1 MSVTALRRATARP
14 WGVPVSFPAAGTGLA
29 RPRGM
34 RAIRGEAGRQAHEED
49 HGDGRGRAAA
59 RRLLS
64 PDDAATYLGLGSR
77 WAVRRLVVGGQLPVV
92 RFAGKWRFDVR
103 DLDAFIG
110 AHRSPP
116 GSGLP
121 DPIRTP
127 PPRVPRPGPTPRA
140 RLAPFPPRGRQSG
153 DRSVTPQAQVLDPAG
168 LEEGATD
175 NQSGAPPRIDSRLQ
189 ASEAVVDRPRSIVS
203 GGVADDP

>member
-1 MSVTALRRATARP
+1 
-14 WGVPVSFPAAGTGLA
+14 
-29 RPRGM
+29 M
-34 RAIRGEAGRQAHEED
+34 RAIRGQARGQQHEED
-49 HGDGRGRAAA
+49 RGDDRARPAA

-77 WAVRRLVVGGQLPVV
+77 WAVRRLVVGGQIPVV

-103 DLDAFIG
+103 DLDAFIA

-116 GSGLP
+116 GSDLP
-121 DPIRTP
+121 EAIRTP
-127 PPRVPRPGPTPRA
+127 PPRGPRPGSTPRA
-140 RLAPFPPRGRQSG
+140 RLAPFPSRGRQFG
-153 DRSVTPQAQVLDPAG
+153 DRSVTPRAQVLDPAG

-175 NQSGAPPRIDSRLQ
+175 NQSGAPARIDSRLQ
-189 ASEAVVDRPRSIVS
+189 ASEAVVDRPRSIAS